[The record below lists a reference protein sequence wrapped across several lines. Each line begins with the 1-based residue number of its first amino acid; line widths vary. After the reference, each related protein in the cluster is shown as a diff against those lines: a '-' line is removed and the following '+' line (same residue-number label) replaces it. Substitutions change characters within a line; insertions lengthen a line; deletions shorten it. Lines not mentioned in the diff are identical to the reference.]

1 LNQKKEDEIKLKE
14 EYLRSFKLDLKKKQA
29 KIKLLTK
36 QIQQLGKDRQYI
48 IAKRLI
54 KLGKNENSDK
64 IKRMEILENQKA
76 EDQAQIQRLTQ
87 QIKKLKPKQKRY
99 YRVISHSTRGTNVRF
114 ENESQDTFLSHQQ
127 FQQLDPDLHLLE

>member
-1 LNQKKEDEIKLKE
+1 MNQKKEDEIKLKE

-87 QIKKLKPKQKRY
+87 QIKKLKPKQKR
-99 YRVISHSTRGTNVRF
+99 
-114 ENESQDTFLSHQQ
+114 
-127 FQQLDPDLHLLE
+127 